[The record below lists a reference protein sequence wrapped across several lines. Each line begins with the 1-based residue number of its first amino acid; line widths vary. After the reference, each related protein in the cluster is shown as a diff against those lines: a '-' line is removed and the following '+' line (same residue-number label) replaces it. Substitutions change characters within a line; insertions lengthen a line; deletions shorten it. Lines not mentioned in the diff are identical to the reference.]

1 MNKTV
6 TAIAAGFVASLCLPL
21 EAPAQTPPAYRL
33 ICQAFGASTREELVD
48 RQGHAV
54 TTGGTSCRVEGGPV
68 NGGVTTIAGVSEA
81 DGDVS
86 TVLVTHAMTRKPGS
100 MVLTVGEAGKSTLVK
115 NAEGEVTGTANTH
128 AANLGEVRA
137 CFGVTENPAV
147 FNFYLE
153 TGLSGLAI
161 SGKGECTVALAHQPE
176 KNMFVSR
183 CT

>member
-33 ICQAFGASTREELVD
+33 ICQAFGASTREALAD

-54 TTGGTSCRVEGGPV
+54 TTGGTSCRVEGGPM

-86 TVLVTHAMTRKPGS
+86 TVLVTHAITRKPGS

-115 NAEGEVTGTANTH
+115 NAEGKVTGT
-128 AANLGEVRA
+128 
-137 CFGVTENPAV
+137 
-147 FNFYLE
+147 
-153 TGLSGLAI
+153 
-161 SGKGECTVALAHQPE
+161 KGEGRGRYVIAVGDGAPLAGRKYTYTVTTTAGQPVYTVE
-176 KNMFVSR
+176 VKPE
-183 CT
+183 